1 MAKVFYQFLGPRRE
15 ISLPNQAIVQKT
27 AKAEFQS
34 GVAFG
39 SRHFCASL
47 IAS

>member
-1 MAKVFYQFLGPRRE
+1 MAKVFYHFLGLGRE

-27 AKAEFQS
+27 AKAEFQC
-34 GVAFG
+34 GVAFR
-39 SRHFCASL
+39 SRHFSAST